1 MFQKIIWVN
10 VLIILFLTGNVL
22 ADDAV
27 FRTVVSRNDMSIGG
41 QFNLDLQ
48 IQSTSGTSPRT
59 LNSLTVDVYY
69 GSQITATSATGWA
82 FGAANGYTRTADILG
97 GNYYRVLVTGGAVNE
112 NNTNPGTPAGWDV
125 TTSWQNIVTLQFT
138 INNLTSVNVSID
150 DGTDAAAYFDNH
162 TNAPKSGTTAWNVT
176 NQDLGDQSLPVQMG
190 NIAATASAGEGIV
203 LAWRTESETN
213 SAGFHV
219 WRSQSEN
226 GTYKPVTTS
235 LMSSKGNGSSA
246 TAYKYVDKNVLDGNK
261 YWYKIEEVST
271 DGKSEFFGPI
281 SVQGIPLPTEY
292 SMAQNYPNPFNPETT
307 IKYELPEVS
316 EVSVNVYT
324 LLGKEVKTLVNK
336 IQNAGRYAA
345 KWNGTGEDGKRVPSG
360 IYFIRIQAGIFSQT
374 RKMTFMQ

>member
-1 MFQKIIWVN
+1 
-10 VLIILFLTGNVL
+10 
-22 ADDAV
+22 
-27 FRTVVSRNDMSIGG
+27 
-41 QFNLDLQ
+41 
-48 IQSTSGTSPRT
+48 
-59 LNSLTVDVYY
+59 
-69 GSQITATSATGWA
+69 
-82 FGAANGYTRTADILG
+82 
-97 GNYYRVLVTGGAVNE
+97 
-112 NNTNPGTPAGWDV
+112 
-125 TTSWQNIVTLQFT
+125 
-138 INNLTSVNVSID
+138 
-150 DGTDAAAYFDNH
+150 
-162 TNAPKSGTTAWNVT
+162 
-176 NQDLGDQSLPVQMG
+176 MG